1 MRNVSNLNLVG
12 GGQNMKMILT
22 GLLVVFGFTTTIA
35 SADFLGE
42 TDDAYI
48 GLGSS
53 QPDYSQV
60 AANTAT
66 SCSDSRMASGTG
78 LLSCKTVMAIIA

>member
-1 MRNVSNLNLVG
+1 
-12 GGQNMKMILT
+12 MKMILT

-48 GLGSS
+48 GFQMTTPLGIKS
-53 QPDYSQV
+53 
-60 AANTAT
+60 
-66 SCSDSRMASGTG
+66 TG
-78 LLSCKTVMAIIA
+78 LSLAQTAGWRQGRGCYHARR